1 MMAAGSKNAA
11 SRHISLRKLLQDV
24 AIEEGHNLCPSAGV
38 LGGERR
44 CARAVGDV
52 AFDCPEN
59 GAAEI
64 GARLYVGKRVIR
76 AGRRGLP
83 LIAPEEGDDLR
94 TGAGV
99 VRAEGRA
106 GRAVGDALFD
116 CPKDG
121 IVIIRALPH
130 VTERVFAAYG
140 VGLSGRAPQEGHDL
154 RSRAAL
160 LRAKCRR
167 TRAVGDLI
175 RDCPVNR
182 VMRPISLR
190 RHIGKGLAGAGGTVA
205 RYVTSCRG
213 NYFCPCGTAARTGIS
228 FLAGIFIRW
237 LNCDYAII
245 PSVPQRINIGV
256 CIAVTAEAHMQRV
269 ALLGACRSRNRIG
282 ISMCMGNV
290 RTSEMHSISIK

>member
-1 MMAAGSKNAA
+1 MAAGSKNAA
-11 SRHISLRKLLQDV
+11 SRRISLRGLLQDITIQECHDLRSGTGIIR
-24 AIEEGHNLCPSAGV
+24 A
-38 LGGERR
+38 ERGI
-44 CARAVGDV
+44 ARAVCNTV
-52 AFDCPEN
+52 FDRPKNRISEVC
-59 GAAEI
+59 
-64 GARLYVGKRVIR
+64 ARLHISKWVID
-76 AGRRGLP
+76 AGRCRFSFVTP
-83 LIAPEEGDDLR
+83 KERDDLR

-106 GRAVGDALFD
+106 GRAVRNALFHR
-116 CPKDG
+116 PEDG
-121 IVIIRALPH
+121 IVVVRARLH
-130 VTERVFAAYG
+130 VRERVRAACG
-140 VGLSGRAPQEGHDL
+140 GGLPGCAPEEGHDL
-154 RSRAAL
+154 RARAAL
-160 LRAKCRR
+160 LGAERAC

-175 RDCPVNR
+175 RDCPVDW
-182 VMRPISLR
+182 VMRPVALR

-205 RYVTSCRG
+205 RYVTSGRG

-228 FLAGIFIRW
+228 FLAGIFIRR

-245 PSVPQRINIGV
+245 PSVPQCINIGV